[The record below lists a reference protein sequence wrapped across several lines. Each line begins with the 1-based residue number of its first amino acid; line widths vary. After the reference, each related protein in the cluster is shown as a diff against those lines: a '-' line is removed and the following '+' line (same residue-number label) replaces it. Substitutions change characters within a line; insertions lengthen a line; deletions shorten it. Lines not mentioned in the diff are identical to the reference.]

1 MATRLLGIVQ
11 VADPVAFVKLKG
23 TISHTREDPL
33 NAETFRR
40 HGHEV
45 IDWVAD
51 YLENV
56 EKYPVLAQVAPG
68 DIRAQLPPAP
78 PQQGEA
84 MADILADFQQII
96 LPGVT
101 HWNHPRF
108 FAYFPA
114 NNSGPSILGELL
126 SAALGINAMLWQTC
140 PAATE
145 LEEQVM
151 DWLRQMLEL
160 PEEFHGVIQ
169 DTASTAT
176 LCALVCAR
184 ERKTDFAVNRVGF
197 AGTAG
202 DRSDADGQWDGVLRI
217 YASRESH
224 SSVEKGAKIAGFGA
238 ENVVKV
244 AVDARYAMD
253 TADLQRQIL
262 ADKEAGLRPCC
273 VVATTGTTSST
284 AMDPLAAIADLAQEH
299 GLWFHIDAA
308 LAGNAAILPEK
319 RWIFDGAERADS
331 LVFNPHK
338 WLFTNFDCSA
348 YFTRDVDTL
357 LRSMS
362 ILPEYL
368 RTDRSGQVTDYRD
381 WGIPLGRRFRA
392 LKLWFVL
399 RNYGVE
405 GLQERLRQHIAWA
418 EEFASWVQQHENFEL
433 MAPVTVNTVCF
444 RYRPGAG
451 KQEGAPGEMDT
462 PAPTRDP
469 KEGAELARLN
479 KALLDEVNGSGAI
492 YMTHTKLGDCFT
504 LRLSVGQ
511 TQTERRHVVEAW
523 ERIVATRVVSP
534 QD

>member
-1 MATRLLGIVQ
+1 M
-11 VADPVAFVKLKG
+11 
-23 TISHTREDPL
+23 
-33 NAETFRR
+33 NAEEFRR

-51 YLENV
+51 YLQNV
-56 EKYPVLAQVAPG
+56 EQHPVLARVAPG
-68 DIRAQLPPAP
+68 DIRGQLPQSP
-78 PQQGEA
+78 PRQGED
-84 MADILADFQQII
+84 MGQILRDFREII

-151 DWLRQMLEL
+151 DWLRQMIDL
-160 PEEFHGVIQ
+160 PAEFRGVIQ

-176 LCALVCAR
+176 LCALICAR
-184 ERKTDFAVNRVGF
+184 ERLTQFTVNEKGFVGEAAVGEGATEPFGPAGALRVYTSCEG
-197 AGTAG
+197 
-202 DRSDADGQWDGVLRI
+202 
-217 YASRESH
+217 H
-224 SSVEKGAKIAGFGA
+224 SSVEKGVKLAGFGA
-238 ENVVKV
+238 ENLVKV
-244 AVDARYAMD
+244 EVDANCALD
-253 TADLQRQIL
+253 PEDLERRIVVDREL
-262 ADKEAGLRPCC
+262 GLRPCC

-284 AMDPLAAIADLAQEH
+284 AMDPLTAIGRIARKH

-308 LAGNAAILPEK
+308 LAGSAAILPEK
-319 RWIFDGAERADS
+319 RWILDGAEQADS

-338 WLFTNFDCSA
+338 WLYTNFDCSA
-348 YFTRDVDTL
+348 YFTRDAETL

-368 RTDRSGQVTDYRD
+368 RTDQSGQVTDYRD

-399 RNYGVE
+399 RHYGVE
-405 GLQERLRQHIAWA
+405 GLQRKLRQNIAWA
-418 EEFASWVQQHENFEL
+418 EEFASWVQENEDFEL
-433 MAPVTVNTVCF
+433 LAPVTVNTVCF

-451 KQEGAPGEMDT
+451 RQDGVAIGDGSVGGARED
-462 PAPTRDP
+462 
-469 KEGAELARLN
+469 ELERLN
-479 KALLDEVNGSGAI
+479 KALLDEVNASGRI
-492 YMTHTKLGDCFT
+492 YMTHTKLNDRFT
-504 LRLSVGQ
+504 LRLSIGQ

-523 ERIVATRVVSP
+523 ECIRWSRVVGQKP
-534 QD
+534 

>member
-1 MATRLLGIVQ
+1 M
-11 VADPVAFVKLKG
+11 
-23 TISHTREDPL
+23 
-33 NAETFRR
+33 NAEDFRR
-40 HGHEV
+40 HGHAV
-45 IDWVAD
+45 VDWVAD
-51 YLENV
+51 YLQNIER
-56 EKYPVLAQVAPG
+56 YPVLPRVAPG
-68 DIRAQLPPAP
+68 DIRKQLPGEP
-78 PQQGEA
+78 PRQGED
-84 MADILADFQQII
+84 MERILADFRDII

-114 NNSGPSILGELL
+114 NNSGPSILGEML
-126 SAALGINAMLWQTC
+126 SAALGVNAMLWQTC

-151 DWLRQMLEL
+151 DWLRRLLDL
-160 PEEFHGVIQ
+160 PAEFRGVIQ

-184 ERKTDFAVNRVGF
+184 ERTTSFGVNEKGFVGEAVTGDVQDRPDGGPVA
-197 AGTAG
+197 AGA
-202 DRSDADGQWDGVLRI
+202 LRI

-238 ENVVKV
+238 TNVVKV
-244 AVDARYAMD
+244 DVDRRYAMD
-253 TADLQRQIL
+253 PLDLERRIVV
-262 ADKEAGLRPCC
+262 DREMGLRPCC

-284 AMDPLAAIADLAQEH
+284 AMDPLRDIARIARRYD
-299 GLWFHIDAA
+299 LWFHIDAA
-308 LAGNAAILPEK
+308 LAGSAAILPEK
-319 RWIFDGAERADS
+319 RWILDGAELADS

-348 YFTRDVDTL
+348 YFTRDVETL
-357 LRSMS
+357 IRSMS

-399 RNYGVE
+399 RHFGVE
-405 GLQERLRQHIAWA
+405 GLQRRLRQHIAWA
-418 EEFASWVQQHENFEL
+418 EEFAGWVQQSEDFEL
-433 MAPVTVNTVCF
+433 LAPVTVNTVCF

-451 KQEGAPGEMDT
+451 RQEAAT
-462 PAPTRDP
+462 T
-469 KEGAELARLN
+469 ELIAGVDNGSGRQEDELERLN
-479 KALLDEVNGSGAI
+479 KAILDEVNSTGRI
-492 YMTHTKLGDCFT
+492 YMTHTKLGGRFT

-511 TQTERRHVVEAW
+511 TQTERHHVVEAW
-523 ERIVATRVVSP
+523 DCIRGAEVVARGG
-534 QD
+534 